1 MGDRFYDQKTKS
13 RVTSGKNSANVEFD
27 LSKVGFDVAEY
38 INDNA
43 EEIAKQIAIDAR
55 SSNAFQDYKGT
66 DRESN
71 RSKLKYSN
79 GRKLRKSIKAKES
92 KFDDGGWIVIVTAP
106 HAHLIEYGH
115 GGESPAP
122 AHPFLRPALGKNISL
137 AINKFGAK

>member
-92 KFDDGGWIVIVTAP
+92 KFDDGGWIVIATAP
-106 HAHLIEYGH
+106 HAHLVEYGH
-115 GGESPAP
+115 GGKSPAP